1 MGLPGPDQPAADWEV
16 DSRDP
21 YPQGL
26 NMKRIRILAAGAILT
41 LGALLVPAPP
51 ASATIHE
58 IVAQWCAGKGEL
70 QPPGIQS
77 GKNFAQP
84 VIANGFVGDTV
95 PFRDGFLISFNY
107 DVAPAKVV
115 GTGEFVQIGTTD
127 TGAPLYIEL
136 IEPDASFAAFAHC
149 PKFAFPG

>member
-1 MGLPGPDQPAADWEV
+1 MKGL
-16 DSRDP
+16 
-21 YPQGL
+21 
-26 NMKRIRILAAGAILT
+26 RILAAGAVLS
-41 LGALLVPAPP
+41 LGAILIPAPP

-95 PFRDGFLISFNY
+95 PFRDGFLIQFNF
-107 DVAPAKVV
+107 DVAPAHVIP
-115 GTGEFVQIGTTD
+115 TGEFIQIGTLN
-127 TGAPLYIEL
+127 GAPLYIAA
-136 IEPDASFAAFAHC
+136 IEPDPAFAAFAHC